1 MLGMFGDARA
11 CSGCSGGCSAMFG
24 GVRGCSGMFGDIRGC
39 SGMFGDTHPKGYCGN
54 EGMDTNKTLDKLLT
68 DLFNLN
74 CLWTSVSL
82 K

>member
-1 MLGMFGDARA
+1 MLGDVRA
-11 CSGCSGGCSAMFG
+11 CPGCSGMFED
-24 GVRGCSGMFGDIRGC
+24 VRECSGMFGDVWGC
-39 SGMFGDTHPKGYCGN
+39 SGILIVRDTVVTK
-54 EGMDTNKTLDKLLT
+54 GMDTNKTLDKLLT